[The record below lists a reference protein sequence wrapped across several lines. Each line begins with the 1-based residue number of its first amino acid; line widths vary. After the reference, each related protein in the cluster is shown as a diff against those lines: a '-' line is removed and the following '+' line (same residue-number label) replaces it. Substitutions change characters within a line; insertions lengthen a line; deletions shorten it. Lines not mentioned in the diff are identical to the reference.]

1 MGSTMRIAAQLSSRC
16 RQCCSLQQ
24 QRQQWH
30 QQQACRALSSSEA
43 ASTAQKETHFGYKQV
58 PESDKKGMVK
68 GVFSSVAKDYDVMN
82 DLMSA
87 GVHRLWKDE
96 FVRML
101 GVKEAIQAGDSPPRV
116 LDMAG
121 GTGDISFRIIEEM
134 SPYLRQDQGDE
145 PIVTVSDIN
154 PNMLEV
160 GEERAAKRFS
170 GRALAALEFRVADAE
185 ALPFEDGAYDAYTIA
200 FGLRNV
206 TDVPRALAEARRVLR
221 RGGRFMC
228 LEFSHVNNPMLQ
240 RLYDA
245 YSFSVIPKIG
255 EVVAN
260 DKPAYQYLVESIR
273 MFPKQHELERM
284 MREAGFRAVSHTD
297 MTCGVVSVHSGFKL

>member
-160 GEERAAKRFS
+160 SVSRFKS
-170 GRALAALEFRVADAE
+170 IGRLRLLSRPLSLFLAFLK
-185 ALPFEDGAYDAYTIA
+185 P
-200 FGLRNV
+200 
-206 TDVPRALAEARRVLR
+206 P
-221 RGGRFMC
+221 
-228 LEFSHVNNPMLQ
+228 
-240 RLYDA
+240 A
-245 YSFSVIPKIG
+245 YSTES
-255 EVVAN
+255 AQT
-260 DKPAYQYLVESIR
+260 PAAGVCMWSTELCQTSSSLYQYFNTSLLNVCVLITL
-273 MFPKQHELERM
+273 F
-284 MREAGFRAVSHTD
+284 
-297 MTCGVVSVHSGFKL
+297 